1 MEDAQ
6 GNDMELDADEAL
18 ARALQR
24 EELHLR
30 PRPRRAPPGDLAYM
44 QALEAPQLATSS
56 STNAGVIPSAAAR
69 NGQDADQPSS
79 CPDQSDNPSKGVNPD
94 VDGARVSPAVTPRA
108 SSSAMLAAKRLCTVT
123 HKTQSAEAGTTT
135 STIPPASPSKALPP
149 LENGEAPKRSAHQPS
164 PRSNASSSSVRQGGG
179 GGRADGEEERAS
191 SKRKEPSGSAHEAA
205 GNSESHSID
214 TWRGKKSKLSD
225 PSPSAEKTEASEGGS
240 WEMLK
245 LLAAESINAATTA
258 SQSAARSQDA
268 SAAAAAGHPTPVSK
282 TDEADPAAEGR
293 PSRSA
298 AELKDAAAAGGK
310 ESCGEQAKHS
320 ATSKEQAQ
328 KKRSARSEPKR
339 QEEAVPVP
347 PKTGNLQAWRQ
358 ALSTRELQVLYKD
371 MFGVATKVH
380 NKDWILSKI
389 SEGRGQK
396 GLPPLASASGKAS
409 SSPRNPTSAPAAVPA
424 AKPVPAPAE
433 SVDTAWTRCSRN
445 DGKNWRC
452 SEKAVQGHKHCQK
465 HLRWVNGSAVGD
477 KYSSMS
483 EVEDLSSAQAQQ
495 GPQSPALQTG
505 SSKDKAN
512 GHVAR
517 AAQSIKLPPNGS
529 SRGAEIKP
537 KAENDLP
544 SPYKF
549 KSLKS
554 KWLSAY
560 QEECREAATDGLSP
574 SSSAHGQ
581 VATESKPVTEEA
593 DGRWEALVAAS
604 AADPEGAAG
613 GSLHNGSVKGDD
625 RETEVKLTK
634 STRKKQTGVQLEG
647 SNDEMRVANSL
658 RQIPA
663 S

>member
-30 PRPRRAPPGDLAYM
+30 PRPRRAPPGDLAYL

-56 STNAGVIPSAAAR
+56 STNTGVIPSAAAR
-69 NGQDADQPSS
+69 NGQEADQPSS
-79 CPDQSDNPSKGVNPD
+79 SPDQSDNASKGVNPD
-94 VDGARVSPAVTPRA
+94 VDVARVSPAVTPRA
-108 SSSAMLAAKRLCTVT
+108 SSSAMPAAKRLCTVT

-135 STIPPASPSKALPP
+135 TTIRPASPSKALPP
-149 LENGEAPKRSAHQPS
+149 LENAEAPKRSAHQPS
-164 PRSNASSSSVRQGGG
+164 PRSNASTSSVRQGGG

-191 SKRKEPSGSAHEAA
+191 SKRKEPSGSALEAA
-205 GNSESHSID
+205 GNSESHSTD
-214 TWRGKKSKLSD
+214 TLRNKKSKLSD
-225 PSPSAEKTEASEGGS
+225 PSPSAGKTEASEGGS
-240 WEMLK
+240 WELLK

-258 SQSAARSQDA
+258 SQSGARSQDA
-268 SAAAAAGHPTPVSK
+268 SAAAAAGHPTPLSK
-282 TDEADPAAEGR
+282 TDEADTGAEGR

-298 AELKDAAAAGGK
+298 AGVKDAAIAGGK
-310 ESCGEQAKHS
+310 ESCGEHTKHS
-320 ATSKEQAQ
+320 AASKEQAQ

-409 SSPRNPTSAPAAVPA
+409 SSPKNPPSTPAAVPA

-433 SVDTAWTRCSRN
+433 ADTAWTRCSRN

-477 KYSSMS
+477 KHPSLT
-483 EVEDLSSAQAQQ
+483 EAEDLSSAQAQQ
-495 GPQSPALQTG
+495 GPQSPAPQTG
-505 SSKDKAN
+505 SSKDKSN
-512 GHVAR
+512 GHVAHSS
-517 AAQSIKLPPNGS
+517 QSIKLPPNGS

-560 QEECREAATDGLSP
+560 QEECREAATDGVRP

-581 VATESKPVTEEA
+581 GAAEIKPLSEEA

-613 GSLHNGSVKGDD
+613 GSLQNGSLKGDD

-634 STRKKQTGVQLEG
+634 SARKKQTGVQLEG